1 MFVRLKDW
9 STPIAPIKSNCN
21 RMSIVMEAI
30 LNGLVMS
37 KYDMPV
43 NYYRLV
49 QRYLNSTKGLLVHC
63 NWYRTKIFVGDLLR
77 I

>member
-1 MFVRLKDW
+1 
-9 STPIAPIKSNCN
+9 
-21 RMSIVMEAI
+21 MEAI